1 MKALMNAL
9 NEGLIDKS
17 TLLIK
22 RYKHLGI
29 PPEALIFLLKVTNLK
44 ETKYTITKLSKE
56 TSFTKKEL
64 DSLLALLVKAKI
76 VKIKFITKEE
86 IEIDLSKLWEMLLD
100 TLVSKDEISK
110 TKEQQIEN
118 IKDILKHNWLED

>member
-44 ETKYTITKLSKE
+44 ETKYTINKLSKE

-86 IEIDLSKLWEMLLD
+86 IEIDLSKLWEMLLE

>member
-1 MKALMNAL
+1 MKALTNAL

-22 RYKHLGI
+22 RYKYLGI
-29 PPEALIFLLKVTNLK
+29 PPEALIFLLKVINLK
-44 ETKYTITKLSKE
+44 ETKYTITKLAKE

-64 DSLLALLVKAKI
+64 DSLLSLLVKAKI

-86 IEIDLSKLWEMLLD
+86 LELDLSKLWDMLLE
-100 TLVSKDEISK
+100 TLVDKDEQSK
-110 TKEQQIEN
+110 TKEQEIEN